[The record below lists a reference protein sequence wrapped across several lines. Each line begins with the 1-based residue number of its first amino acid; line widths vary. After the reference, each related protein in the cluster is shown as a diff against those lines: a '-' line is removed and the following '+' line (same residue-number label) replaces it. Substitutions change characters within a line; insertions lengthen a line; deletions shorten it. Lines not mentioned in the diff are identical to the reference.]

1 MVRKHAFYNI
11 FEISSN
17 YQIYFLSQ
25 FKYVLCNNTNE
36 NSLQDCIRLILKKV
50 RSLSILVVEIYNSY
64 IIKLRI
70 IVYIRPQTLKHKS
83 ILQWLTGLVEYFI
96 FFFHLLSLFRL
107 LIKLWRF
114 LINWLIYI
122 LSKLVKSW
130 YSKLT
135 SC

>member
-83 ILQWLTGLVEYFI
+83 ILQWLTGLVEYFF

>member
-1 MVRKHAFYNI
+1 MVRKHEFYNI

-83 ILQWLTGLVEYFI
+83 ILQWLTGLVEYFF

-130 YSKLT
+130 YRKLN

>member
-83 ILQWLTGLVEYFI
+83 ILQWLTGLVEYFF

-130 YSKLT
+130 YRKLN